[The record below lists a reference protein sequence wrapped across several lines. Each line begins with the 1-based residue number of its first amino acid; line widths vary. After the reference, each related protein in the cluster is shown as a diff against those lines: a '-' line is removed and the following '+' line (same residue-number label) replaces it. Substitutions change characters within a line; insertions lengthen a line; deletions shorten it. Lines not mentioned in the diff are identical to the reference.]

1 MLIFFYYFA
10 FVYFSLFCI
19 LFGSCGSEMS
29 AQVKRYNDETEERRF
44 DREEARL
51 RREERE
57 EARREEREEARLKRE
72 AIEDERRNLF
82 QIAMIQALR
91 GYFRYYNNGNLN
103 EIITGNGLG
112 DVGAGGGRVISG
124 NLPQSNSI
132 SGIAEGSQSTT
143 GTITVYDETAN
154 DDSEKFPTV
163 VAIGDKEQFDKS
175 LHEIIGVNKP
185 LILIVDRK
193 RVYDSKLIPDGK
205 SYSMKYIVKEDR
217 IKVYMESIE

>member
-1 MLIFFYYFA
+1 
-10 FVYFSLFCI
+10 
-19 LFGSCGSEMS
+19 MS

-72 AIEDERRNLF
+72 AIEDEQCNLF

-143 GTITVYDETAN
+143 GYYH
-154 DDSEKFPTV
+154 
-163 VAIGDKEQFDKS
+163 S
-175 LHEIIGVNKP
+175 L
-185 LILIVDRK
+185 
-193 RVYDSKLIPDGK
+193 
-205 SYSMKYIVKEDR
+205 
-217 IKVYMESIE
+217 

>member
-51 RREERE
+51 
-57 EARREEREEARLKRE
+57 RREEREEARLKRE